1 MALVSSHL
9 YLQENA
15 GILVKFQMNIL
26 GSLKKIP
33 IFNFRTKMEVG
44 NQGGDGAENEDCVG
58 RPSPEGT
65 VAEGS
70 MRGCHPSPR
79 RPPPWASARDCT
91 VLAAHSHLGLVRTL
105 G

>member
-1 MALVSSHL
+1 
-9 YLQENA
+9 
-15 GILVKFQMNIL
+15 
-26 GSLKKIP
+26 
-33 IFNFRTKMEVG
+33 MEVD
-44 NQGGDGAENEDCVG
+44 NQGGDGAETEG
-58 RPSPEGT
+58 RRSLEGT

-70 MRGCHPSPR
+70 MRGCHPTPP